1 MDVQLAKM
9 EAQNKALMKLSDGL
23 DHNSVDAPAQG
34 ASSYVERIH
43 PASELRKLEWKWL
56 ESGPFFC
63 KKVPLH
69 ILRQCHKS

>member
-9 EAQNKALMKLSDGL
+9 EAQNKALIKLSDGL
-23 DHNSVDAPAQG
+23 DHSLVDAPAQG
-34 ASSYVERIH
+34 ASFFVERIH
-43 PASELRKLEWKWL
+43 PTSELRKLEWKWM

-69 ILRQCHKS
+69 IFRQCLKS